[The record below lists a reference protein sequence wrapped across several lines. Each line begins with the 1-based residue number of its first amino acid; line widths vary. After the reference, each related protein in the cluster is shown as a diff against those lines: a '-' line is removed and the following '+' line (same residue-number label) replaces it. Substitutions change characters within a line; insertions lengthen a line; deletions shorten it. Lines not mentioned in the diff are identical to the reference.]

1 MKEKILK
8 TEKTRG
14 GCGDVKRIKWL
25 GIEWVGVPK
34 PVRWWRWAF
43 THGHPHPG
51 KDVMWPG
58 CGCIGYLYD
67 LRKFWRAWQKQRY
80 WKRRRLKRKIE
91 P

>member
-1 MKEKILK
+1 MWPTVLWWPALW
-8 TEKTRG
+8 T
-14 GCGDVKRIKWL
+14 

-51 KDVMWPG
+51 TDVMWFG

-67 LRKFWRAWQKQRY
+67 LHRFWKAWRRYRY
-80 WKRRRLKRKIE
+80 WKRRRLNRKME
-91 P
+91 D